1 MRYNTISGP
10 GGYPGGG
17 AGGGYGARSASV
29 SRAGR
34 SAGAGP
40 GAGRTPGFGG
50 YRERT
55 KSAPPLR
62 RHRSRSEERRR
73 SSPWRERRVMT
84 SFSLHPPERG
94 EAGVR
99 PVTPGRTKYD
109 VDRQSKYYS
118 RRAQVEDM
126 KTSYMMIYS
135 ISMNVIF
142 AEFYRQALPAHLTRG
157 DPAPSL
163 QLCSKNFL
171 SAFLLRI
178 LHIVYPR
185 NGLSAAESSRFLL
198 LKY

>member
-157 DPAPSL
+157 DPAPGL

-178 LHIVYPR
+178 LHIVHPR

>member
-118 RRAQVEDM
+118 RRAQVGTSWIGNTSHM
-126 KTSYMMIYS
+126 KIYFNECYICRVLSTS
-135 ISMNVIF
+135 
-142 AEFYRQALPAHLTRG
+142 ATCPPDTR
-157 DPAPSL
+157 
-163 QLCSKNFL
+163 
-171 SAFLLRI
+171 
-178 LHIVYPR
+178 
-185 NGLSAAESSRFLL
+185 
-198 LKY
+198 

>member
-10 GGYPGGG
+10 GGFPGGG

-118 RRAQVEDM
+118 RRAQVG
-126 KTSYMMIYS
+126 TSYIVARIGRLSTTYNS
-135 ISMNVIF
+135 HISMLYLQSFIDKR
-142 AEFYRQALPAHLTRG
+142 YLPT
-157 DPAPSL
+157 
-163 QLCSKNFL
+163 
-171 SAFLLRI
+171 
-178 LHIVYPR
+178 
-185 NGLSAAESSRFLL
+185 
-198 LKY
+198 

>member
-126 KTSYMMIYS
+126 KTFYIMIYF
-135 ISMNVIF
+135 NVIF

-157 DPAPSL
+157 DPAPGL

-171 SAFLLRI
+171 SAFFLRI
-178 LHIVYPR
+178 LHIVHPR

>member
-157 DPAPSL
+157 DPAPGL